1 MTVWLTCRKDS
12 HVPVRYQRKKS
23 TAGKRPIMK
32 KSWKVVSV
40 KTLVSNQFSA
50 SFNTEKAILFV
61 TWWQFFRSLK
71 FLIFFQPSISFFFPK
86 ISHIRLIYITAEDGI
101 NPEDFHR
108 CCDGVLGTLTLIRSK
123 NERIARRYTDLD
135 WEVDEFK
142 SSRRSYFFSVD
153 NKRKYDILLKD
164 KLV

>member
-71 FLIFFQPSISFFFPK
+71 FLIFFQPSISFFFSQDFPHSVNLHHRGRRNKPRRFPSMLRWCSWNFDSDSVEEWEDRKK
-86 ISHIRLIYITAEDGI
+86 IHRPRLG
-101 NPEDFHR
+101 
-108 CCDGVLGTLTLIRSK
+108 
-123 NERIARRYTDLD
+123 
-135 WEVDEFK
+135 
-142 SSRRSYFFSVD
+142 SRRIQVQSAIILFF
-153 NKRKYDILLKD
+153 RWQ
-164 KLV
+164 